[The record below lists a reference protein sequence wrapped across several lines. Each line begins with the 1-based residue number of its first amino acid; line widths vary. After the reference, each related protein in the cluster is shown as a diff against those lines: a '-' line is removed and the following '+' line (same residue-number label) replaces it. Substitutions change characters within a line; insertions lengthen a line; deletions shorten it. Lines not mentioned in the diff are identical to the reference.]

1 MISFPGVTA
10 EPALLDPDQ
19 IADDLGPDGPI
30 AHAMQQY
37 EDRPAQRDMARL
49 IATLY
54 NDGGVG
60 LIEAGTG
67 VGKSLGYLLPALR
80 WAILQNER
88 TVISTNTINLQ
99 EQLVRKDLPFLATAL
114 AAQQPVRFALL
125 KGWRNYLCLLR
136 LEQAKL
142 IGPNLFD
149 GQTNGIDSIA
159 EWAGETEDGSL
170 SDLGFSPSP
179 EVWDEVSA
187 ESDLCIRAACPH
199 FQQCFLF
206 RARRAAAEA
215 HVVVV
220 NHHLLMSDVAVRRA
234 AGNWEDAAV
243 IPSWNRLVVDEGHHL
258 EDAAAAHL
266 GATGT
271 RRGLQRLMSRL
282 ARTAT
287 ARRSGGGLLAALED
301 SLRQRRGEMFSSASL
316 DLLRDRVLPALETT
330 RDKGALVFD
339 LMETVLR
346 ESGQPTLR
354 LTEDFATHPV
364 WRAGLAVALD
374 DFVKESALLTDSIG
388 MIRQRLEAETETE
401 PDEATVALV
410 SELRGAG
417 RRVEALAG
425 AVYGAL
431 DPGPDATKRIRW
443 VESRGREGN
452 VGVTWVPLDLAPIL
466 RDDLFARVKTAIVT
480 SATLTTDSRFE
491 FVSKRLGVD
500 QLDIP
505 PLAES
510 FPSPFDFKRQALLA
524 IPTDTPAPNV
534 DPLAHFRNIIQ
545 MIEEFTSASDGGIF
559 VLFTS
564 HRDVQQAAMDLRARG
579 LPSERPLLVHGE
591 ESRDL
596 LLTRF
601 RESGR
606 AVLLGT
612 SSYWEGVDVAGHALR
627 GLLIAKL
634 PFRVPTEPL
643 TAAHCEAIA
652 EHGGDPFAEY
662 MVPHAALRL
671 KQGFGRLIRSS
682 TDRGAIVIGD
692 SRVATKAYGATL
704 LRALPP
710 ARRIQVNWENTARQL
725 REFYAVSDESTPSAK
740 ERTQWPE

>member
-1 MISFPGVTA
+1 MISFPGVTV
-10 EPALLDPDQ
+10 EPALLDPDR
-19 IADDLGPDGPI
+19 IAEDLGPDGPV

-37 EDRPAQRDMARL
+37 EDRPAQRDMARM

-80 WAILQNER
+80 WAVLQNER
-88 TVISTNTINLQ
+88 TVVSTNTINLQ
-99 EQLVRKDLPFLATAL
+99 EQLVRKDLPFLARAL
-114 AAQQPVRFALL
+114 ESEQPVRFALL

-142 IGPNLFD
+142 IGPNLFE
-149 GQTNGIDSIA
+149 GQPNGLDSIA
-159 EWAGETEDGSL
+159 EWAAETEDGSL
-170 SDLGFSPSP
+170 SDLAYPPSA

-187 ESDLCIRAACPH
+187 EPDLCTRQACPH
-199 FQQCFLF
+199 MQKCFLF
-206 RARRAAAEA
+206 RARRQAAEA

-243 IPSWNRLVVDEGHHL
+243 IPSWNRVVIDEGHHL

-266 GATGT
+266 GASGT
-271 RRGLQRLMSRL
+271 RRGLQRLMARL

-287 ARRSGGGLLAALED
+287 TRRSGAGLLSALEE
-301 SLRQRRGEMFSSASL
+301 SLRMRRGEMFSSASL
-316 DLLRDRVLPALETT
+316 DLLRERVLPAVEAV

-364 WRAGLAVALD
+364 WRAGLTAALD
-374 DFVKESALLTDSIG
+374 DFVKESAMLTDSIG
-388 MIRQRLEAETETE
+388 MIRQRLESENE
-401 PDEATVALV
+401 PDEATTALV
-410 SELRGAG
+410 SELRGAV
-417 RRVEALAG
+417 RRTEGLAG

-431 DPGPDATKRIRW
+431 DPGPDASKRIRW

-466 RDDLFARVKTAIVT
+466 REDLFGRVKTAIIT

-491 FVSKRLGVD
+491 FVSRRLGVD

-524 IPTDTPAPNV
+524 IPTDTPAPNA
-534 DPLAHFRNIIQ
+534 DPLGHFKRIIQ

-579 LPSERPLLVHGE
+579 MPSERPVLVHGE

-652 EHGGDPFAEY
+652 ERGGDPFAEY

-692 SRVATKAYGATL
+692 SRVANKSYGATL

-710 ARRIQVNWENTARQL
+710 ARRIQVNWNDTARQL
-725 REFYAVSDESTPSAK
+725 REFYAVSDESTLSAK
-740 ERTQWPE
+740 ERIEWPE

>member
-10 EPALLDPDQ
+10 EPALIDPAK
-19 IADDLGPDGPI
+19 IADDLGPHGPI
-30 AHAMQQY
+30 AQTMQQY
-37 EDRPAQRDMARL
+37 EDRPAQREMART

-80 WAILQNER
+80 WAVLQNER
-88 TVISTNTINLQ
+88 TVVSTNTINLQ
-99 EQLVRKDLPFLATAL
+99 EQLVRKDLPFLERAL
-114 AAQQPVRFALL
+114 SREQPVRFALL

-142 IGPNLFD
+142 IGPSLFA
-149 GQTNGIDSIA
+149 GQPNSIEGIS
-159 EWAGETEDGSL
+159 EWAAETEDGSL
-170 SDLGFSPSP
+170 SDLAYPPSP

-187 ESDLCIRAACPH
+187 EPDLCTRAACPH
-199 FQQCFLF
+199 MAQCFLF
-206 RARRAAAEA
+206 RARKAAAEA

-243 IPSWNRLVVDEGHHL
+243 IPSWNRLIVDEGHHL

-266 GATGT
+266 GASGT

-287 ARRSGGGLLAALED
+287 TRRAGGGLLTALED
-301 SLRQRRGEMFSSASL
+301 SLRVRRGEMFSSASL
-316 DLLRDRVLPALETT
+316 DLLRERVLPAVEAV
-330 RDKGALVFD
+330 REKGANVFD
-339 LMETVLR
+339 FMEAVLR
-346 ESGQPTLR
+346 ESAQPTLR

-364 WRAGLAVALD
+364 WKAGLSAALD

-388 MIRQRLEAETETE
+388 MIRQRLEAEAE

-410 SELRGAG
+410 GELRGAG
-417 RRVEALAG
+417 RRIEALAG

-431 DPGPDATKRIRW
+431 DPGPDASKRIRW

-466 RDDLFARVKTAIVT
+466 REDLFARVKTAVVT

-500 QLDIP
+500 QLQIP
-505 PLAES
+505 PIAES
-510 FPSPFDFKRQALLA
+510 FPSPFNFKRQALLA
-524 IPTDTPAPNV
+524 IPTDIPAPNV
-534 DPLAHFRNIIQ
+534 DPAGHFRSVIQ
-545 MIEEFTSASDGGIF
+545 MVEEFTSASDGGIF

-564 HRDVQQAAMDLRARG
+564 HRDVQQAAMELRNRG
-579 LPSERPLLVHGE
+579 MHSERPILVHGE

-643 TAAHCEAIA
+643 TAAHCESIA

-692 SRVATKAYGATL
+692 PRVATKSYGATL

-710 ARRIQVNWENTARQL
+710 ARKIQVHWNDVARQL
-725 REFYAVSDESTPSAK
+725 REFYAVSDESTISAK
-740 ERTQWPE
+740 ERIEWPE